1 MSNVKL
7 GKIRNIIISVHIS
20 TLVIVALVGFYA
32 ANFYSSISPNVL
44 ITELIIVGIINGI
57 VMLAS
62 ILVHELAHSLW
73 AQKYGLEVS
82 EIELHLFGGV
92 SKMEQEPD
100 NPKNELVISAVGP
113 LSSLLIGASLLALFF
128 SGLSFPNFVRV
139 TLLYSG
145 ISNIGLGIFNFLPAF
160 PMDGGRVLRA
170 YLWNRRDDMLSA
182 TKTST
187 RIGSFI
193 GYGMILFGFFQTVFF
208 GLLGGFWLIIIGMFL
223 NSTSKKAYIQ
233 TFYQLQLAQIK
244 ADEILR
250 TPKLAIPFNTLVDD
264 AVKYYFMVYRYP
276 YFPITKNGRIIGIV
290 HINDIQEIPVER
302 RRQHIIGYLMKDIE
316 EFPKININD
325 KGDDVLRKLR
335 KDEEEPLLGVV
346 VDKDEFTEQEYIA
359 GFIGEEDLNSALKY
373 MRMVKNPS

>member
-1 MSNVKL
+1 MKL
-7 GKIRNIIISVHIS
+7 GKIKGITISLHFS

-32 ANFYSSISPNVL
+32 ANFYSTLSPNVS
-44 ITELIIVGIINGI
+44 ITELIFVGFLNGVVI
-57 VMLAS
+57 LLS
-62 ILVHELAHSLW
+62 ILIHELAHSLW
-73 AQKYGLEVS
+73 AQKYELKVS

-92 SKMEQEPD
+92 SKMEEEPQ

-113 LSSLLIGASLLALFF
+113 LSSLLIGASFLLLFF
-128 SGLSFPNFVRV
+128 SGISFPNFLMVIF
-139 TLLYSG
+139 LYSG

-170 YLWNRRDDMLSA
+170 YLWNKRRDILSA

-187 RIGSFI
+187 RVASFI
-193 GYGMILFGFFQTVFF
+193 GYGMILYGFFQTMVT

-223 NSTSKKAYIQ
+223 NSTAKKAYIQ
-233 TFYQLQLAQIK
+233 TFYQLQLSQIK

-264 AVKYYFMVYRYP
+264 AVRYYFMVYRYP
-276 YFPITKNGRIIGIV
+276 YFPIVRNGRIVGIV
-290 HINDIQEIPVER
+290 HINDIQTIPEEKR
-302 RRQHIIGYLMKDIE
+302 RYYVIGYLMKDIN
-316 EFPKININD
+316 EFPKIAIND

-335 KDEEEPLLGVV
+335 KREEDPMIGVV
-346 VDKDEFTEQEYIA
+346 MDEDDFTKEEHIA

-373 MRMVKNPS
+373 MRMMKNTAP